1 MFANPCG
8 GDIIMV
14 ENSQIESSIAE
25 IRKRTGKITNFNK
38 DKISNA
44 IFKALA
50 ATTEP
55 DRQLA
60 EELTEGVLNKLV
72 QQGFSSSTP
81 PSVEDIQ
88 DMVESTL
95 IDKGL
100 SEIAKAYILYRHER
114 RKLRDEKTKVLNLKT
129 LDHVSKKF
137 VLEKKL
143 MRINIT

>member
-1 MFANPCG
+1 MFDNLGG
-8 GDIIMV
+8 GDIVMV

-55 DRQLA
+55 DRKLA
-60 EELTEGVLNKLV
+60 EELTEGVLNKLL

-95 IDKGL
+95 IEKGL

-114 RKLRDEKTKVLNLKT
+114 RKLRDKKTKVLNLKT
-129 LDHVSKKF
+129 LDHVSKN
-137 VLEKKL
+137 L
-143 MRINIT
+143 I